1 MKSKTMRGVVLLGFT
16 MLLATWG
23 VNASETR
30 SLSEAKRMKSCNSIV
45 MKECRSL
52 KGEAFGAC
60 QAEIQKGN
68 DSICSALPQAK
79 QKTGAV
85 QGLKKPRI
93 SKEAIRGSMPNKTKG

>member
-1 MKSKTMRGVVLLGFT
+1 MKSKTIRGVILLGFT

-60 QAEIQKGN
+60 QENVKKNNEGL
-68 DSICSALPQAK
+68 CSALPESK